1 MLHPPPSMGLDNR
14 KFGFWAFIASEVL
27 FFSVLIANFLVLS
40 KQDPL
45 GTFHLHD
52 GTIVSGR
59 EILNIPLT
67 AFNTFV
73 LLTSSFTVVLALEAI
88 KKGQKFK
95 FLTALLITGA
105 FGTFF
110 IGVQIFEYYQL
121 IVVEEVWFDTLFGGA
136 FFTLTGFHG
145 AHVVGGLIWLGI
157 ILFKAFGVMG
167 GYSKLDYMGI
177 EIFGLY
183 WHFVDIVWLLLF
195 SLVYLI

>member
-1 MLHPPPSMGLDNR
+1 MIHPPPSLGLDNR
-14 KFGFWAFIASEVL
+14 KFGMWAFLASEVL

-40 KQDPL
+40 KADPS
-45 GTFHLHD
+45 GTFH
-52 GTIVSGR
+52 GVETGR
-59 EILNIPLT
+59 ELLNIPLT

-88 KKGQKFK
+88 KQNKIFQFR
-95 FLTALLITGA
+95 TALLATGA

-110 IGVQIFEYYQL
+110 IGVQMYEYYQL
-121 IVVEEVWFDTLFGGA
+121 IVVEGLSLASLFGA
-136 FFTLTGFHG
+136 TFFTLTGFHG
-145 AHVVGGLIWLGI
+145 AHVFGGLIWLAI

-167 GYSKLDYMGI
+167 GYSKDDYMGI
-177 EIFGLY
+177 EVFGLY